1 MFCILVGRI
10 AYLMASKA
18 HYQVPGRKKSR
29 LMEVACRV
37 RGARVAEAEGRLWGF
52 FYHLLALFDFGHV

>member
-1 MFCILVGRI
+1 M

-29 LMEVACRV
+29 LMEVACHV
-37 RGARVAEAEGRLWGF
+37 RGARVAEAEGVKGSERCLDLMRGQTI
-52 FYHLLALFDFGHV
+52 